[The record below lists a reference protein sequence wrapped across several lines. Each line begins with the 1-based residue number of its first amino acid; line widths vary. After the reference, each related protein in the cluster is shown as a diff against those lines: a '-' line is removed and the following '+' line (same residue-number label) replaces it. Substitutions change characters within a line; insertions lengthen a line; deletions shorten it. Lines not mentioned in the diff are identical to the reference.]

1 MNRSQFDAGLLAF
14 LDAARSPFHA
24 ANLVTQLLAAAG
36 FEALDERAQWDLRV
50 DGKYCVVR
58 NDSSLI
64 AFRMAGDQW
73 VQHGLRMA
81 GAHTDS
87 PCLRLK
93 PNAILQGRGYTRLGL
108 EVYGGTLLNPW
119 FDRDLSV
126 AGRVHVRT
134 STGNLQGR
142 LIDFDRPVAFI
153 PSLAIHLDR
162 EANQKRSINSQTD
175 IPALLGQSDVNL
187 RALLK
192 AELLKAEL
200 QADAKMEVL
209 DFELCL
215 YDCQPS
221 RVIGLN
227 SEFIASARLDNLVS
241 CYAAAQALVHA
252 DDSSP
257 ALIVLNDHEEVGS
270 TTADGAQGAFLEQVL
285 ARLMPD
291 PQDRARCIAS
301 SVLVS
306 ADNAHGVHPNYPD
319 KHDDRHGPLLNA
331 GPVLKVNANQRYA
344 STSET
349 QAFLRHAAERSG
361 VPLQVFV
368 TRADMACGSTIGP
381 LTAAR
386 IGVRT
391 VDVGIPQ
398 LGMHSVRE
406 LCGADD
412 PHALFRLLQ
421 GCFQAA

>member
-1 MNRSQFDAGLLAF
+1 M
-14 LDAARSPFHA
+14 
-24 ANLVTQLLAAAG
+24 
-36 FEALDERAQWDLRV
+36 
-50 DGKYCVVR
+50 
-58 NDSSLI
+58 
-64 AFRMAGDQW
+64 
-73 VQHGLRMA
+73 
-81 GAHTDS
+81 
-87 PCLRLK
+87 
-93 PNAILQGRGYTRLGL
+93 LGL
-108 EVYGGTLLNPW
+108 PW
-119 FDRDLSV
+119 
-126 AGRVHVRT
+126 
-134 STGNLQGR
+134 
-142 LIDFDRPVAFI
+142 
-153 PSLAIHLDR
+153 
-162 EANQKRSINSQTD
+162 KR
-175 IPALLGQSDVNL
+175 
-187 RALLK
+187 
-192 AELLKAEL
+192 
-200 QADAKMEVL
+200 
-209 DFELCL
+209 
-215 YDCQPS
+215 
-221 RVIGLN
+221 
-227 SEFIASARLDNLVS
+227 
-241 CYAAAQALVHA
+241 
-252 DDSSP
+252 
-257 ALIVLNDHEEVGS
+257 
-270 TTADGAQGAFLEQVL
+270 ADGAQGAFLEQVL